1 MKNKSK
7 LYCNLILYCLYSVI
21 YVNQVHAQEK
31 VNISAGLGMPDFLNV
46 GIRYQLKQTQ
56 IGIGFG
62 FMPLKDESLIS
73 VSGDYYY
80 HFGGLSE
87 FSKRRPWYGRFGL
100 VYVRDETETLIDK
113 NLYFDLRIGRDFN
126 ISKKIGIAID
136 AGADI
141 QLLNGEVRKKPAD
154 YWDIGIDV
162 PVIPAIE
169 IGLFYRL

>member
-1 MKNKSK
+1 MKNKGK
-7 LYCNLILYCLYSVI
+7 LIYNLMLFGLFSFI
-21 YVNQVHAQEK
+21 YVSQVHAQEK

-46 GIRYQLKQTQ
+46 GIRYQLKQAQ

-62 FMPLKDESLIS
+62 CMPLKDESLIS

-87 FSKRRPWYGRFGL
+87 LSKRRPWYGRAGL
-100 VYVRDETETLIDK
+100 IYVRDETETLIDK
-113 NLYFDLRIGRDFN
+113 YLYFDLRIGRDIN

-141 QLLNGEVRKKPAD
+141 QLLNAEVRKKPAD